1 MGAPL
6 TTPLTRR
13 DPVYATTPFAS
24 FFDEFF
30 NDFLAR
36 PMLPSTAEIAPVMR
50 ARMDVVDKGEKFLVT
65 VDLPG
70 VKKEDININI
80 EGARVTITAEM
91 LTETPV
97 KEGEKL
103 LYTERVAKSY
113 ARSFELPVEV
123 TETGAEA
130 TYDNGVLMLTLPKR
144 APSVAR
150 KLVVQ

>member
-1 MGAPL
+1 
-6 TTPLTRR
+6 
-13 DPVYATTPFAS
+13 
-24 FFDEFF
+24 
-30 NDFLAR
+30 
-36 PMLPSTAEIAPVMR
+36 
-50 ARMDVVDKGEKFLVT
+50 MDVVDKGEKFLVT

-80 EGARVTITAEM
+80 EGARVAITAEM

-130 TYDNGVLMLTLPKR
+130 MYDNGVLMLTLPKR
-144 APSVAR
+144 APTEAR